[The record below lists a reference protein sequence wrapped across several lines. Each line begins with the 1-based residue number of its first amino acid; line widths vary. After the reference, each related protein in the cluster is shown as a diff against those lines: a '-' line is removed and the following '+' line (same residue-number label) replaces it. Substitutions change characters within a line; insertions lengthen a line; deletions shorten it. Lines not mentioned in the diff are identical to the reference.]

1 MLQSM
6 AAEEQKEM
14 SINFSVAELSKQAH
28 WTAEDLRTANS
39 KESYDERLWNY

>member
-6 AAEEQKEM
+6 AASEQKEM

-28 WTAEDLRTANS
+28 WVAEDLRTANN
-39 KESYDERLWNY
+39 KENYDECLWNY